1 MIIKKPYAFMIKHFR
16 LIHVILSLLMVF
28 LISKTSSIVS
38 FFNEYVKNG
47 YYTLN
52 SGSYINF
59 YMFIS
64 IILIIVISAFVYL
77 LMKWKNKSRN
87 LYIFTI
93 GFYFVLFI
101 LFIVY
106 FNVFSNI
113 SLNQINVRGIRAYRD
128 IIIIAYVPQYI
139 LLAFHVIRAV
149 GFDIKKFDFKKDL
162 EELDIAEEDQEEI
175 EVTLGSNAYK
185 YKRTIRKML
194 REFKYYVLENKFF
207 FGTICG
213 VLSLVVFFLVYL
225 RVSVFNKTYKENT
238 TFSVDGIVFKVDAS
252 YVTDIDYGGN
262 NILKNKRYVV
272 VKVNMENT
280 NSLKTSVDVEKI
292 RLVLDD
298 KIYNPVYS
306 KGDFLVDLG
315 ENFTKNT
322 VLLAGHSYKY
332 IVVFEIPSNLT
343 FNNAKF
349 RLLQDVSIINGD
361 IASKYKEVNLDVKE
375 LFLDKEVNVYKMN
388 DVISLKNT
396 TLKNSEVSVISYE
409 INDSFVENYKYTVN
423 GKTYDGKKIIKPD
436 VMGKNDRTILKL
448 TLDKKIDES
457 LYINK
462 YLKTNSDF
470 IKYFGNISYNIDG
483 YVKNPVINVIS
494 LDINTNNVYIEVPR
508 EITNSSSIDLIL
520 IVRNN
525 QFLINLY

>member
-1 MIIKKPYAFMIKHFR
+1 M
-16 LIHVILSLLMVF
+16 
-28 LISKTSSIVS
+28 
-38 FFNEYVKNG
+38 
-47 YYTLN
+47 
-52 SGSYINF
+52 
-59 YMFIS
+59 
-64 IILIIVISAFVYL
+64 
-77 LMKWKNKSRN
+77 
-87 LYIFTI
+87 
-93 GFYFVLFI
+93 
-101 LFIVY
+101 
-106 FNVFSNI
+106 
-113 SLNQINVRGIRAYRD
+113 
-128 IIIIAYVPQYI
+128 
-139 LLAFHVIRAV
+139 AFHVIRAV

-185 YKRTIRKML
+185 YKRTVRKML

-322 VLLAGHSYKY
+322 VLLAGHSYEY
-332 IVVFEIPSNLT
+332 IVVFERS
-343 FNNAKF
+343 
-349 RLLQDVSIINGD
+349 
-361 IASKYKEVNLDVKE
+361 
-375 LFLDKEVNVYKMN
+375 
-388 DVISLKNT
+388 
-396 TLKNSEVSVISYE
+396 
-409 INDSFVENYKYTVN
+409 
-423 GKTYDGKKIIKPD
+423 
-436 VMGKNDRTILKL
+436 
-448 TLDKKIDES
+448 
-457 LYINK
+457 
-462 YLKTNSDF
+462 
-470 IKYFGNISYNIDG
+470 
-483 YVKNPVINVIS
+483 
-494 LDINTNNVYIEVPR
+494 
-508 EITNSSSIDLIL
+508 
-520 IVRNN
+520 
-525 QFLINLY
+525 

>member
-1 MIIKKPYAFMIKHFR
+1 
-16 LIHVILSLLMVF
+16 
-28 LISKTSSIVS
+28 
-38 FFNEYVKNG
+38 
-47 YYTLN
+47 
-52 SGSYINF
+52 
-59 YMFIS
+59 
-64 IILIIVISAFVYL
+64 
-77 LMKWKNKSRN
+77 
-87 LYIFTI
+87 
-93 GFYFVLFI
+93 
-101 LFIVY
+101 
-106 FNVFSNI
+106 
-113 SLNQINVRGIRAYRD
+113 
-128 IIIIAYVPQYI
+128 
-139 LLAFHVIRAV
+139 
-149 GFDIKKFDFKKDL
+149 
-162 EELDIAEEDQEEI
+162 
-175 EVTLGSNAYK
+175 
-185 YKRTIRKML
+185 
-194 REFKYYVLENKFF
+194 
-207 FGTICG
+207 
-213 VLSLVVFFLVYL
+213 
-225 RVSVFNKTYKENT
+225 
-238 TFSVDGIVFKVDAS
+238 
-252 YVTDIDYGGN
+252 
-262 NILKNKRYVV
+262 
-272 VKVNMENT
+272 MENT

-322 VLLAGHSYKY
+322 VLLAGHSHEY

-349 RLLQDVSIINGD
+349 RLLQDVSIINGE

-436 VMGKNDRTILKL
+436 VMAKNDRTILKL

>member
-101 LFIVY
+101 LFIIY

-194 REFKYYVLENKFF
+194 REFKYYVLENK
-207 FGTICG
+207 
-213 VLSLVVFFLVYL
+213 L
-225 RVSVFNKTYKENT
+225 R
-238 TFSVDGIVFKVDAS
+238 IIPL
-252 YVTDIDYGGN
+252 ID
-262 NILKNKRYVV
+262 
-272 VKVNMENT
+272 
-280 NSLKTSVDVEKI
+280 
-292 RLVLDD
+292 
-298 KIYNPVYS
+298 
-306 KGDFLVDLG
+306 
-315 ENFTKNT
+315 
-322 VLLAGHSYKY
+322 
-332 IVVFEIPSNLT
+332 FES
-343 FNNAKF
+343 
-349 RLLQDVSIINGD
+349 
-361 IASKYKEVNLDVKE
+361 
-375 LFLDKEVNVYKMN
+375 
-388 DVISLKNT
+388 
-396 TLKNSEVSVISYE
+396 
-409 INDSFVENYKYTVN
+409 
-423 GKTYDGKKIIKPD
+423 
-436 VMGKNDRTILKL
+436 
-448 TLDKKIDES
+448 
-457 LYINK
+457 
-462 YLKTNSDF
+462 
-470 IKYFGNISYNIDG
+470 
-483 YVKNPVINVIS
+483 PVINS
-494 LDINTNNVYIEVPR
+494 YYIFK
-508 EITNSSSIDLIL
+508 TSNKDLCSSFMNYS
-520 IVRNN
+520 
-525 QFLINLY
+525 